1 MPPMEIINK
10 RICRP
15 LIRPASGRTRLIWAA
30 ALLVGGRVAAQ
41 PPAPSPADVQYLRQ
55 REAEIERLHPNL
67 VIQAPAALSVNIST
81 RAQARAFYN
90 AIFQLSDG
98 VASGWTGSL
107 SGTPGTGPVSG
118 TAGTTSAAFQAAEQ
132 LRINWYRAMAG
143 LPADIA
149 FDTTEGADDALAA
162 LMMSANNALSHFP
175 PTNWWLYTSLGA
187 TAAGKSNL
195 SIGQD
200 GADAITGYI
209 MDGGSNN
216 SEAGHRRWLL
226 YPQTQTMGSGDVDA
240 TGSFLASNATWIN
253 DGNYGGPRPSV
264 RDNYIAWPPPGY
276 VPYQVVF
283 PRWSFA
289 YPGADFTHATVTM
302 TSGGQPVGVNLEPL
316 SNNAQTG
323 EAGENTLVW
332 DYNGLDPSA
341 VQTSA
346 PRPASDLTYNVQING
361 IASAPFSSV
370 SYQVTLFDPAIA
382 GTGDSPPAVTGPL
395 APQVGGNNQ
404 YTVGGQPAF
413 ASGFKF
419 RAVTSGT
426 AGSYGA
432 EGGLQGVI
440 ASVSSGY
447 NPVDA
452 GVAASGSA
460 SYHLVTP
467 DGSTQTLTLPGEY
480 SASNASAT
488 LQFASMLGYA
498 TPTQVA
504 HVQISLNDGGT
515 WSDLYTQAGNGG
527 SGESSFTARSV
538 SLAPYA
544 GLVFEIRFTY
554 TFAGNSSYYNE
565 TSDGVG
571 WNFDTVSFT
580 NVASAA
586 PGTAQTVS
594 TGSTVSYSP
603 SAPGA
608 AALQAASL
616 LFGTYVISWG
626 PVLNVVAATGG
637 SSPVFTAQPV
647 SQSIATGS
655 TVVFSSTA
663 TGAQSYQWYLG
674 SSALSG
680 ATGSQLL
687 IVGAT
692 AANAGTYTCV
702 ATNTLGSATSSA
714 ATLTVLPATNNP
726 GRLGNLS
733 VLTQAGNGSKPLT
746 VGFEVGGAGVTG
758 SQTLLI
764 RGDGPLLAATPFNKT
779 GTLAS
784 PVISLFSSSS
794 TLLASNSG
802 WSSNQA
808 AVTAAETNT
817 YAYPLAAGSLDSAMV
832 STLAPAL
839 YSVQVTGNPNGTGSG
854 LALAEVY
861 DDTPGGTYA
870 LTTPRLINLS
880 CLAQVN
886 AGSANNLT
894 AGFVIGGTTAKTVLI
909 RAWGP
914 ALVPAPFS
922 VSGAMPDP
930 QLQLY
935 NSSDALL
942 ASNAGWGGNPQIV
955 AAGNLVYDYAWSSP
969 SSADSAV
976 LITLP
981 PGNYTAQ
988 ASSISGA
995 AGTTLVEVFEI
1006 P

>member
-1 MPPMEIINK
+1 MPPREIIMPCT
-10 RICRP
+10 RWP
-15 LIRPASGRTRLIWAA
+15 SIRLAAGGVRLIWAA
-30 ALLVGGRVAAQ
+30 AILATAPVAAQ
-41 PPAPSPADVQYLRQ
+41 PPAPSPEDVQYLRQ
-55 REAEIERLHPNL
+55 REAEIERLHPDL
-67 VIQAPAALSVNIST
+67 VISAPVALAVNIST

-98 VASGWTGSL
+98 VPSGWTGNL
-107 SGTPGTGPVSG
+107 SGTPGGPASG

-143 LPADIA
+143 LPAAIA

-162 LMMSANNALSHFP
+162 LMMSANNALDHYP
-175 PTNWWLYTSLGA
+175 PMSWVLYSALGA
-187 TAAGKSNL
+187 TAAGDSNL

-200 GADAITGYI
+200 GPDAITGYI
-209 MDGGSNN
+209 MDAGSNN

-226 YPQTQTMGSGDVDA
+226 YPQTQTMASGDVDA
-240 TGSFLASNATWIN
+240 TGNFLASNATWIM
-253 DGNYGGPRPSV
+253 DGNYGGLRPAV
-264 RDNYIAWPPPGY
+264 RDNYVAWPPPGY

-302 TSGGQPVGVNLEPL
+302 TSGGQPVAVNLEPL
-316 SNNAQTG
+316 SNSQSG

-332 DYNGLDPSA
+332 DYNGLDPA
-341 VQTSA
+341 TVETSA
-346 PRPASDLTYNVQING
+346 PQPASDLAYNVQING
-361 IASAPFSSV
+361 IGSAPFSSI
-370 SYQVTLFDPAIA
+370 SYQVTLFDPAVA
-382 GTGDSPPAVTGPL
+382 GTGDTPPTLTGPS
-395 APQVGGNNQ
+395 APQVGGNNP
-404 YTVGGQPAF
+404 YAVGGLPAF
-413 ASGFKF
+413 ASGFKY
-419 RAVTSGT
+419 RTVTFGT

-440 ASVSSGY
+440 ASVSSSY
-447 NPVDA
+447 NPVDP
-452 GVAASGSA
+452 GVAASGAA
-460 SYHLVTP
+460 SYHLATP
-467 DGSTQTLTLPGEY
+467 DGSTQTLSLPGEY
-480 SASNASAT
+480 SATNASAS
-488 LQFASMLGYA
+488 LQFASLLGYA
-498 TPTQVA
+498 TATQVA
-504 HVQISLNDGGT
+504 HVQISLNDGVT
-515 WSDLYTQAGNGG
+515 WSDLYTQAGSGG
-527 SGESSFTARSV
+527 SGESAFSNHSL

-554 TFAGNSSYYNE
+554 TFAGNSSFYNE
-565 TSDGVG
+565 TSNGVG
-571 WNFDTVSFT
+571 WNIDNIAFT
-580 NVASAA
+580 SASSAT
-586 PGTAQTVS
+586 PGNSQTVGS
-594 TGSTVSYSP
+594 GSTFSYSP

-608 AALQAASL
+608 AALQAAGL
-616 LFGTYVISWG
+616 LFDTYVISWG
-626 PVLNVVAATGG
+626 PVLNVVAAAGG

-647 SQSIATGS
+647 SQSITTGS
-655 TVVFSSTA
+655 TVVFSAVA

-674 SSALSG
+674 PSAVPG
-680 ATGSQLL
+680 ATSSQLL

-692 AANAGTYTCV
+692 AANAGSYTCV
-702 ATNTLGSATSSA
+702 ASNSLGSATSLP

-746 VGFEVGGAGVTG
+746 VGFEVGGAGVVG

-784 PVISLFSSSS
+784 PVIDLFASGSS
-794 TLLASNSG
+794 TVLAANSG

-808 AVTAAETNT
+808 AVVTAEANT
-817 YAYPLAAGSLDSAMV
+817 YAYPLATGSLDAAMV
-832 STLAPAL
+832 STLASGA
-839 YSVQVTGNPNGTGSG
+839 YSVQLTGNPNGTGSG

-861 DDTPGGTYA
+861 DDTPAGTYTLA
-870 LTTPRLINLS
+870 TPRLINLS

-886 AGSANNLT
+886 AGAGNNLT
-894 AGFVIGGTTAKTVLI
+894 AGFVIGGTTSKTVLI

-914 ALVPAPFS
+914 ALSPAPFS
-922 VSGAMPDP
+922 ITGAMPDP
-930 QLQLY
+930 QLQVY
-935 NSSDALL
+935 NSSSVLL
-942 ASNAGWGGNPQIV
+942 ASNAGWGGNAQIV
-955 AAGNLVYDYAWSSP
+955 AAGNLVYDYAWNNAG
-969 SSADSAV
+969 SADSAV

-988 ASSISGA
+988 ASSISGS